1 MAAARRLWERD
12 GGSGSAQEV
21 AADVERVCARV
32 AAELTRWIGTDGYQ
46 ALLDRALG
54 TTRATH
60 PALLTIT
67 CRGGEEAVVRA
78 AIRSHG
84 ADKVSEGMEVL
95 LAEMIGLL
103 SRIIGE
109 DMAVQLVRRI
119 GASRPH
125 GSPSA
130 DLKGGLDG

>member
-1 MAAARRLWERD
+1 
-12 GGSGSAQEV
+12 
-21 AADVERVCARV
+21 
-32 AAELTRWIGTDGYQ
+32 
-46 ALLDRALG
+46 
-54 TTRATH
+54 
-60 PALLTIT
+60 
-67 CRGGEEAVVRA
+67 
-78 AIRSHG
+78 
-84 ADKVSEGMEVL
+84 MEVL